1 MAAETGAFVHGVD
14 LSVNMVLLALERAS
28 ASRERSRVS
37 FEIADVTALEA
48 AAGSYDVIYSRDT
61 ILHIHD
67 KPALFRRCGRTPR
80 ASRPASRA
88 RAAALSQA
96 AACRAAPPSR
106 AHATATQGSA
116 ARVRRGLRSARA

>member
-28 ASRERSRVS
+28 AAREHSRVS

-48 AAGSYDVIYSRDT
+48 AAGSYDVIYSRGT

-67 KPALFRRCGRTPR
+67 KPALFRRYGRALR
-80 ASRPASRA
+80 ASRPASHA
-88 RAAALSQA
+88 CAYAAAPCKA
-96 AACRAAPPSR
+96 AAC
-106 AHATATQGSA
+106 
-116 ARVRRGLRSARA
+116 